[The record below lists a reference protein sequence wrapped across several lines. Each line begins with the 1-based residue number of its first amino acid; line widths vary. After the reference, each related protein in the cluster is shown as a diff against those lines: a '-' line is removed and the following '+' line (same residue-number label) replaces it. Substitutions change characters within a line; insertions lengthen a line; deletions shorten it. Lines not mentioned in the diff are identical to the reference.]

1 MAEEPDILGEAEDID
16 IELTREQLRGL
27 ARVQIEA
34 LRHTA
39 KELWKR
45 YRIDCDIHVLG
56 RLEFQLCGRSYGS

>member
-1 MAEEPDILGEAEDID
+1 MANKPDNQADDID
-16 IELTREQLRGL
+16 TGPLTLPQLHGL
-27 ARVQIEA
+27 ARDQIAA
-34 LRHTA
+34 LRNTA